1 MKKLNELEKKALV
14 DAKYYSHDAANG
26 ARKMLD
32 SKYVES
38 TLTAKEMSA
47 LEKMTKYLTT
57 LEAKYQKMYDE
68 YQPWKND

>member
-1 MKKLNELEKKALV
+1 MTLTDIEKRALC
-14 DAKYYSHDAANG
+14 DAKFYSHDAANG

-38 TLTAKEMSA
+38 TLTAKEVAA
-47 LEKMTKYLTT
+47 LEKMAKYLTA

-68 YQPWKND
+68 YQPWKN

>member
-1 MKKLNELEKKALV
+1 MNLTALEKKALM

-38 TLTAKEMSA
+38 TLTAKEMAA
-47 LEKMTKYLTT
+47 LEKMAKYLTA
-57 LEAKYQKMYDE
+57 LETKYQKMYDE
-68 YQPWKND
+68 VQPWKND